1 MALTKSSEL
10 VTFDADEATA
20 LARDLAGDDL
30 LVATEYTPDSFRVL
44 YLSDALV
51 DAWGNVDEIMD
62 VGEAVH
68 AFMHDDFA
76 EREFYDDVYPTVSD
90 TYAFASFTDRMVIV
104 RVVTDDEGMYLHV
117 APETGITTLVERLED
132 VIASTREK

>member
-1 MALTKSSEL
+1 VALTKSSEL